1 LKRRNFIKKSL
12 LGTAA
17 FSSMPLVPFN
27 FSLQAQEIPDAVVIK
42 NGSPAEM
49 LTAALQH
56 LGGIS
61 RFITQGDI
69 VAIKPNIG
77 WDRAP
82 ELAANTNP
90 DLIQA
95 LVKTCFD
102 AGAKK
107 VQVFDRTC
115 NSARRCYKN
124 SQIEKK
130 AEDAGA
136 DVLHVRDNK
145 FVNVKIGG
153 EYIKEWPVFKNYLE
167 ADKVINV
174 PIAKHHSLSRVS
186 LGLKNLMGV
195 MGGNRGSL
203 HKDFPQKIQEI
214 TGRILPHLTIIDA
227 YRILTEKGPQGGR
240 PEYVKNAKTLIASPC
255 VVAADF
261 LGLEL
266 FDLKLNDA
274 AHIKLAAEK
283 GLGRFD
289 LNSLKVKRI
298 SLA

>member
-17 FSSMPLVPFN
+17 LSSLPLVPFD
-27 FSLQAQEIPDAVVIK
+27 FSLQAQELPDAVIVN
-42 NGSPAEM
+42 NGEPAE
-49 LTAALQH
+49 LLAAALQH
-56 LGGIS
+56 LGGIK
-61 RFITQGDI
+61 RFITQGD
-69 VAIKPNIG
+69 VVVIKPNIG

-90 DLIQA
+90 DLVQA
-95 LVKTCFD
+95 LVKSCFE

-115 NSARRCYKN
+115 NEARRCYKN

-130 AEDAGA
+130 AEEAGA

-145 FVNVKIGG
+145 YVNVKIGG
-153 EYIKEWPVFKNYLE
+153 KFIKEWPIFKNYLE
-167 ADKVINV
+167 ADKIINV

-214 TGRILPHLTIIDA
+214 AGRILPHLTIIDA
-227 YRILTEKGPQGGR
+227 YRVLAENGPQGGR
-240 PEYVKNAKTLIASPC
+240 PEYVKTAKTLIASPC

-266 FDLKLNDA
+266 FDLNLNAA
-274 AHIKLAAEK
+274 AHIKLAADN
-283 GLGRFD
+283 GLSRYD
-289 LNSLKVKRI
+289 LDSLKIKRI